1 MRYLL
6 AIVALIVGTLIGLQL
21 PDADRVFT
29 LFLVHRSVLTHS
41 FLLPLGLY
49 LIARGREHWL
59 MLGSIGASFAVAVHL
74 AFDLFPRRWVGFAQL
89 YAPLFGRVDTSL
101 SVLWIAVSIV
111 VCCALGLKLV
121 RDRRDLALSLVAMA
135 WGFVVAAQREAVWF
149 MPLVSLIAAFA
160 LAACLPNPVIN
171 GRATARRWAA
181 AISRRRWP

>member
-1 MRYLL
+1 MRYIL
-6 AIVALIVGTLIGLQL
+6 AVAALIVGTLIGLQL

-29 LFLVHRSVLTHS
+29 LFLVHRSVLSHS

-49 LIARGREHWL
+49 LIARGRERWL
-59 MLGSIGASFAVAVHL
+59 MLGSVGVSFAVAVHL

-101 SVLWIAVSIV
+101 SVLWLAVSIV
-111 VCCALGLKLV
+111 VCCALGLTLV

-149 MPLVSLIAAFA
+149 MPLACLTLAFA
-160 LAACLPNPVIN
+160 LAAFLPNPVID

-181 AISRRRWP
+181 AARRMGQP